1 MTYRLNDRYVGESG
15 RVHLTGVQAL
25 TRIPIDQ
32 IRLDRAEGLDT
43 AALVSGYPGSPL
55 GGLDLELPRA
65 IRLASDLR
73 IVHQRAVNEE
83 LAATA
88 VMGSQLAGVR
98 PDARHDGVVSNEAVL
113 AAEQAGSVV
122 AGACGV

>member
-113 AAEQAGSVV
+113 AAEHAGSVV